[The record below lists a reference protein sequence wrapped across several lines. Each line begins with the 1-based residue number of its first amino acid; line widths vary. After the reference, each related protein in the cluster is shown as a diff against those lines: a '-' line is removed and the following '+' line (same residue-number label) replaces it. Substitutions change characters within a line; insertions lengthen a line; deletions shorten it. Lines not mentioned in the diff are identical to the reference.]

1 MTWRRTHGRAL
12 AALLMAATATV
23 GVHIWFDVLQAG
35 GPEQPAYVL
44 AEGTTEIGGHELTLI
59 STRPGEFEA
68 PAGSKTLS
76 VWLDARSDDDAA
88 PCRSITLTEMSGS
101 RTWLDAQSDVDT
113 SSDADARDA
122 EATCREGSPFY
133 RILSVFLLP
142 DDATGPFWLDVP
154 VGIDETAR
162 FRIEL

>member
-1 MTWRRTHGRAL
+1 MSWRRTHGRAL
-12 AALLMAATATV
+12 AALLVAATATV
-23 GVHIWFDVLQAG
+23 GVHLWFDVLQAG
-35 GPEQPAYVL
+35 GPEERARIL

-59 STRPGEFEA
+59 SARSDEFEA

-76 VWLDARSDDDAA
+76 VRLDARSDVDAA
-88 PCRSITLTEMSGS
+88 PCGSITLTETSGKRS
-101 RTWLDAQSDVDT
+101 WIVAQSDVDT

-122 EATCREGSPFY
+122 EATCGAGSPFY

-154 VGIDETAR
+154 VGVGEIAR
-162 FRIEL
+162 FRVEL